1 MTSQIHAM
9 LVRTQ
14 PPVARRTGTRDAL
27 APRWVRP

>member
-1 MTSQIHAM
+1 MTSQIHAT

-14 PPVARRTGTRDAL
+14 PSTARRTGTRDAL